1 MSGLFVLISS
11 SVARVS
17 VAHAYKFLQRLS
29 AIVLATLAFGSLPI
43 YGQTATP
50 PANATDFG
58 SSAVG
63 IAAAQT
69 AVTFTVGSGGTMGTP
84 LVLTQGT
91 PKLDFQLGSGSTCVG
106 SVTGGSCTV
115 NVVFKPIAPGLRRGA
130 VQLTDA
136 AGSVIATAFIYG
148 NGFGPRVAF
157 TPGLISTVAG
167 TGAACANQPRT
178 SSCGDGGPATAAQFD
193 LTRGITV
200 DAAGNIFLVD
210 TYDFRVRKI
219 DAATGLISTVAGVRG
234 KYCDLSIIA
243 PTCLDGGPATQGL
256 LTNPT
261 GVAIDGAGAL
271 YITDS
276 RATTNTQTNNI
287 RKVTASTG
295 IISTVASNQPFMW
308 GITVDRAGDI
318 YFSAVTDNTI
328 RKLTVSTGVV
338 TTVAGNGNYAFSGDG
353 GPATSASF
361 QYPYNVAVDVAGNL
375 YIADFYSDR
384 IRRVSAATGII
395 TTIAGSGAQGYSG
408 DGGPATN
415 AALFGPRG
423 VIEDGS
429 GNLYFSDVGN
439 NVIRKIDAA
448 GIITTVAGGSTY
460 GYTGDGGPAVGALIG
475 GVYQVAVDSLGNL
488 YIPDT
493 ISRVVRKVTATPA
506 PVAFASTAVGTTSTD
521 SPSTVTVSNT
531 GTAALNFAV
540 PASGINPAITAGYV
554 LGSSGTCPQISAS
567 GHTTPLAAGTSCTE
581 VVSFHPVAVSPTNT
595 GSLTLTDDSLN
606 VAGSMQTVA
615 LSGISTGSSGVV
627 TPNINLTVPTTA
639 TPGATVG
646 GTTVF
651 TSSSTSAPTGSIA
664 VYALASGSTSPIAL
678 TTVAATA
685 AAGGSGTAFSF
696 TAPATPGT
704 YAIFASYAGDTN
716 FNSANSS
723 SSSLVV
729 SANALTATTTNL
741 SAVATAT
748 VGNSFPV
755 TVRLGNFSSTA
766 APTGTVTLTA
776 TLAGGSPATIAN
788 LTAAQALTSGGYVVQ
803 ATLPTTG
810 AYTLTATYAG
820 DANFSA
826 SSGSIGVN
834 VKAVLALTNLYVPAG
849 EPLGN
854 TITGTL
860 STAITGTTAA
870 PSGNITITAVHVS
883 DGVSTL
889 LATIPA
895 SPASSTINFT
905 YTVPNAPG
913 IYNVTAS
920 YPGDSNFAASTAS
933 PINFNAIGTPTISTS
948 LIITIPASVPAGAN
962 FNSTLQLVPKSPVST
977 PPTGNIKYTST
988 SMSGTGVTLSLSQTP
1003 ITAASAIASGGVQVT
1018 AILVSTGTYNVTA
1031 SYNGDANYG
1040 PSSATS
1046 VVTSTINNP
1055 KLTLGGPSTITTG
1068 AQAAYTVN
1076 LTGFAGTPNA
1086 GILLT
1091 SMVNGTVG
1099 PQVSV
1104 SGTSGSGILT
1114 FTSNGTY
1121 TITANFAGDS
1131 LNAPATA
1138 TFTTVVSGGAIPDF
1152 AIRFDDPSISTT
1164 PLHLT
1169 ANTMLDV
1176 PFTITAVNGF
1186 TGSITLSGFFEQLD
1200 QSTTYIN
1207 ESYYSLVD
1215 NGGKVLSAAGI
1226 HDVII
1231 TPTTG
1236 GVHLIVHFKGGNVA
1250 GLVEPSPLRK
1260 PGGIAFAGVFAGLGL
1275 LGWRKRRFVS
1285 PRVAQLLLVIA
1296 VVAASGSILA
1306 GCGLTEVSNFRVT
1319 LRGQPNGTTGTLQTT
1334 SFLIRYNK

>member
-1 MSGLFVLISS
+1 MSGIIPLISS

-17 VAHAYKFLQRLS
+17 VAQAYKFLQRLS
-29 AIVLATLAFGSLPI
+29 AIAIATVAFGSLPI
-43 YGQTATP
+43 YGQTASP
-50 PANATDFG
+50 PANATDLG

-63 IAAAQT
+63 TAAAQI
-69 AVTFTVGSGGTMGTP
+69 AVTFTVGTAGTLGTP

-91 PKLDFQLGSGSTCVG
+91 SNLDFTPGTASTCTGAVGSGTCIVNVIFKPRAPGQRMGAVELTNSTGKIVATAFVYAMGTGPLAMLAPGTIRTIAGGATLQSCNPTDPCGDGG
-106 SVTGGSCTV
+106 SVSAAQFGEHGDVTV
-115 NVVFKPIAPGLRRGA
+115 
-130 VQLTDA
+130 DA
-136 AGSVIATAFIYG
+136 AGNLYIADRDLYRIRKVDVFTG
-148 NGFGPRVAF
+148 NI
-157 TPGLISTVAG
+157 TTIAG
-167 TGAACANQPRT
+167 TGNVCNSAG
-178 SSCGDGGPATAAQFD
+178 SSCGDGGPATSAMLGYPGRVAVDGAGNVFIPD
-193 LTRGITV
+193 ESASSIRKV
-200 DAAGNIFLVD
+200 DAITGVISNFASGFAGLFN
-210 TYDFRVRKI
+210 
-219 DAATGLISTVAGVRG
+219 
-234 KYCDLSIIA
+234 
-243 PTCLDGGPATQGL
+243 GPSY
-256 LTNPT
+256 
-261 GVAIDGAGAL
+261 VAIDAVGNLFACDRSRVYKVAAGTRT
-271 YITDS
+271 IT
-276 RATTNTQTNNI
+276 A
-287 RKVTASTG
+287 
-295 IISTVASNQPFMW
+295 
-308 GITVDRAGDI
+308 
-318 YFSAVTDNTI
+318 
-328 RKLTVSTGVV
+328 
-338 TTVAGNGNYAFSGDG
+338 VAGPAGGATGFNGDG
-353 GPATSASF
+353 QAATSA
-361 QYPYNVAVDVAGNL
+361 QLAPGGVAVDAAGNL
-375 YIADFYSDR
+375 YIADIQNNR
-384 IRRVSAATGII
+384 IRKVTTSTGLIS
-395 TTIAGSGAQGYSG
+395 TIAGSGAQGY
-408 DGGPATN
+408 DATQN
-415 AALFGPRG
+415 GVTATSAALYYPRG
-423 VIEDGS
+423 LALDAAGDV
-429 GNLYFSDVGN
+429 YFSDTFN
-439 NVIRKIDAA
+439 NIVRKVTAA
-448 GIITTVAGGSTY
+448 GIITTVAGNGQQGFDLDIGTATAVKLYFPSGVAFDST
-460 GYTGDGGPAVGALIG
+460 
-475 GVYQVAVDSLGNL
+475 GNL
-488 YIPDT
+488 LIHDDDNFR
-493 ISRVVRKVTATPA
+493 IRRVSASPA
-506 PVAFASTAVGTTSTD
+506 ALAFASTNVGTVSSD
-521 SPSTVTVSNT
+521 SPQTVTVGNSGNAPLT
-531 GTAALNFAV
+531 FAP
-540 PASGINPAITAGYV
+540 PASGQNPSITAGYT
-554 LGSSGTCPQISAS
+554 LAASSTCPQVSLT
-567 GHTTPLAAGTSCTE
+567 GNPGVLAAGSSCTAD
-581 VVSFHPVAVSPTNT
+581 VVFKPVAASQTNT
-595 GSLTLTDDSLN
+595 GSLIFTDDSLN
-606 VAGSMQTVA
+606 VAGSTQSVA
-615 LSGISTGSSGVV
+615 LSGISTGSSGIV
-627 TPNINLTVPTTA
+627 TPNINLTVPTMA
-639 TPGATVG
+639 APGATVG

-685 AAGGSGTAFSF
+685 AAGGSGAAFSF
-696 TAPATPGT
+696 TAPATAGT
-704 YAIFASYAGDTN
+704 YSIFASYAGDTN

-748 VGNSFPV
+748 VGTSFPV
-755 TVRLGNFSSTA
+755 TVRLGNSSSTA

-776 TLAGGSPATIAN
+776 TLAGGSPGTIAN

-820 DANFSA
+820 DVNFSA

-860 STAITGTTAA
+860 STDITGITAA

-895 SPASSTINFT
+895 SPASATINFT

-913 IYNVTAS
+913 IYIVTAS

-1018 AILVSTGTYNVTA
+1018 AILVSTGTYNIIA
-1031 SYNGDANYG
+1031 SYDGDANYG

-1055 KLTLGGPSTITTG
+1055 KLTLDGPSMITTG

-1091 SMVNGTVG
+1091 SSVNGTVG

-1104 SGTSGSGILT
+1104 SGTSGSGNLT

-1138 TFTTVVSGGAIPDF
+1138 TFITVVSGGAIPDF
-1152 AIRFDDPSISTT
+1152 AIRFDDPSISTA
-1164 PLHLT
+1164 PLNLN
-1169 ANTMLDV
+1169 ANTTLDV

-1215 NGGKVLSAAGI
+1215 NGGKVLSTAGI
-1226 HDVII
+1226 HNVII
-1231 TPTTG
+1231 TPTTA

-1260 PGGIAFAGVFAGLGL
+1260 PGGIVFAGVFAGLGL

-1285 PRVAQLLLVIA
+1285 PRLAQLLLVIA

-1319 LRGQPNGTTGTLQTT
+1319 LRGQPNGTTGTLQTA
-1334 SFLIRYNK
+1334 SFLIRYTR